1 MPWCARVDLDYLR
14 PPGSGRTVARFRHE
28 GPLRLLQSLYPEGE
42 GICHNVLIHPPGG
55 LVGGDR
61 LDIRIDAQA
70 GSHGLVT
77 TPGATRYYRSE
88 GEAAVQ
94 DTRIAV
100 RAGARMEWL
109 PLETLCYDGCL
120 AENRL
125 RLELEPQAE
134 LIGWDLLA
142 LGLPNAGKPFLRGQ
156 VLQHLELADAWLES
170 GRIDGGDA
178 CLLDGPV
185 GLAGQRCLATVFL
198 ATGSPM
204 TPEQREHALEIAR
217 AAIADDPLRA
227 SAGATSPDP
236 RVVVVRALAPLVE
249 PAMQLA
255 QRVRAGWRSE
265 RWQLHGAPPRV
276 WAI

>member
-14 PPGSGRTVARFRHE
+14 PPGSGRTLARFRHA

-88 GEAAVQ
+88 GAAAVQ

-100 RAGARMEWL
+100 RSGARMEWL

-125 RLELEPQAE
+125 RLELEPDSE
-134 LIGWDLLA
+134 LIGWDVLA
-142 LGLPNAGKPFLRGQ
+142 LGLPNAGKPFLHGE
-156 VLQHLELADAWLES
+156 VLQHLDLAGAWLES
-170 GRIDGGDA
+170 GRIGGGDT

-185 GLAGQRCLATVFL
+185 GLAGHRCMATVFL
-198 ATGSPM
+198 ASGTPM
-204 TPEQREHALEIAR
+204 APAARERALEIAR
-217 AAIADDPLRA
+217 EAVEADPLRPA
-227 SAGATSPDP
+227 AGATSPDP
-236 RVVVVRALAPLVE
+236 RLVVVRALAPLVE

-255 QRVRAGWRSE
+255 QRIRAGWRAGL
-265 RWQLHGAPPRV
+265 WQLHGAPPRV

>member
-14 PPGSGRTVARFRHE
+14 SPGSGRTLARSRHE
-28 GPLRLLQSLYPEGE
+28 GPLRLLKSLYPEGE

-61 LDIRIDAQA
+61 LDIRIDAQP

-77 TPGATRYYRSE
+77 TPGATRYYRSD
-88 GEAAVQ
+88 GEHAVQ

-100 RAGARMEWL
+100 RAGARLEWL
-109 PLETLCYDGCL
+109 PLETLYYDGCL

-125 RLELEPQAE
+125 HLALEPDSE
-134 LIGWDLLA
+134 LIGWDVLA
-142 LGLPNAGKPFLRGQ
+142 LGLPSAGRPFLQGE
-156 VLQHLELADAWLES
+156 VLQHLELADTWLES
-170 GRIDGGDA
+170 GRIRGDDVH
-178 CLLDGPV
+178 LLDGPV
-185 GLAGQRCLATVFL
+185 GLAGQRCMATVFFASGGVMAPAL
-198 ATGSPM
+198 
-204 TPEQREHALEIAR
+204 RERALELAR
-217 AAIADDPLRA
+217 GVLDADPLRH

-236 RVVVVRALAPLVE
+236 RLVVVRVLAPLVE

-255 QRVRAGWRSE
+255 QRIRAVWRSE
-265 RWQLHGAPPRV
+265 LWQLPGAAPRV